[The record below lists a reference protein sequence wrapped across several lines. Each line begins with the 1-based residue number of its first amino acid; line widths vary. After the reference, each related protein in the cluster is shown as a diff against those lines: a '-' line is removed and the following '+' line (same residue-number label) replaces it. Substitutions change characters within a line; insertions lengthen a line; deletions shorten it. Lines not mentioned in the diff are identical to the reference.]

1 MATTLVDVGR
11 PVPSHAV
18 ELRPVRLAELGQLVG
33 PVAHA
38 LLPLTRLQAFGMLL
52 QALEDFV
59 DAAHAAQVGG
69 EARQPVVDDVRMRVV
84 EARQDGRAAQV
95 DHAGAWTSE
104 AHDLAAAG
112 GEDLA
117 AGDRQVALGVET
129 SASQRADAP
138 ARQDQFRS
146 HSVVRLSGWR

>member
-1 MATTLVDVGR
+1 M
-11 PVPSHAV
+11 
-18 ELRPVRLAELGQLVG
+18 RLAELGQLVG